1 MRISP
6 ALTTWPPNRLTPRYW
21 ALESRPLR
29 ELDAPFLCA
38 MSVLPLCA
46 GGGGRTGD
54 DTGDPHLGQR
64 LAMPL
69 TLVGT
74 RLVLELVDH
83 DLRALGVGDHFTG
96 HRHLRQICGRRGDR
110 AAIDDQ
116 NGRQS
121 HGSAGLAVELLDLD
135 DVAFGNLVLL
145 AAGLDDR
152 VHLGRPSQTIR
163 VLPVRSILL

>member
-1 MRISP
+1 MLTVLRPRDSPKRTLPWTSANSVSSLPRPTLAPGWNFVPRCRTRISP
-6 ALTTWPPNRLTPRYW
+6 ALTAWPPNRLTPRYW

-46 GGGGRTGD
+46 GGVARTGD

-69 TLVGT
+69 TLVRA

-96 HRHLRQICGRRGDR
+96 HRHLR
-110 AAIDDQ
+110 
-116 NGRQS
+116 
-121 HGSAGLAVELLDLD
+121 
-135 DVAFGNLVLL
+135 
-145 AAGLDDR
+145 
-152 VHLGRPSQTIR
+152 
-163 VLPVRSILL
+163 